1 LAKWKLRRSKSSTTS
16 SSVAGGLTC
25 EWLTRVWSV
34 QYALSFD
41 MGCVDGI
48 RGVLQA
54 MRHVPKEELNAW
66 RQSTQSPADLSLEVH
81 LLLGDIL
88 SHILR

>member
-1 LAKWKLRRSKSSTTS
+1 
-16 SSVAGGLTC
+16 
-25 EWLTRVWSV
+25 
-34 QYALSFD
+34 